1 MKPHIFQAIAR
12 TVHVS
17 SHANSCWPMLP
28 AYFFLNIIP
37 NTQNVKKKVNN
48 SIYYSLSAYYIY
60 CVERY
65 TYIVSELISTLSI
78 DC

>member
-1 MKPHIFQAIAR
+1 MKPHIFQAIAC

-28 AYFFLNIIP
+28 AYFFLNIP

-48 SIYYSLSAYYIY
+48 SIYYSLSASCIY
-60 CVERY
+60 WVERY
-65 TYIVSELISTLSI
+65 TYIVSELIPTLSI